1 MDVADVIKCT
11 DKNYDNLVKL
21 TKKTLSSLLEE

>member
-1 MDVADVIKCT
+1 MEVADVIT
-11 DKNYDNLVKL
+11 SADKKYDNLLKL